1 MVVYS
6 VQIENHGL
14 FDHLVQFVHFDH
26 LDLFGLFAILD
37 QIETLDLNFG
47 LLDLMTGFVVLT
59 IFHLGHRFELD
70 QVGMVDQVEMV
81 DRVDQVEMVDQ
92 VGQVERLAEIENFDP
107 TDFLGRCSDLVHFGF
122 RVAY

>member
-1 MVVYS
+1 LVVYS
-6 VQIENHGL
+6 DQIENHGL
-14 FDHLVQFVHFDH
+14 LDHLVQFVYFDH

-59 IFHLGHRFELD
+59 ISHLDHRFEL
-70 QVGMVDQVEMV
+70 
-81 DRVDQVEMVDQ
+81 DQVEMVDQ

>member
-59 IFHLGHRFELD
+59 ISHLDHRFEL
-70 QVGMVDQVEMV
+70 DQVEMV